1 MAAKTYSLDFDGY
14 WRSGAVAGLPA
25 SSGVYC
31 VYACTHDAR
40 SRTVSLKRLLY
51 IGEAVNIRDRVTAH
65 ERWDD
70 WRRRLNFGE
79 ELCFNAALISPQADR
94 ERAEAAMIFK
104 HKPPCNTQCVDTFRF
119 DTTTIWT
126 SGKNALLNP
135 QFTVSPTP
143 ASLGLAGLGTFSQ
156 PRW

>member
-1 MAAKTYSLDFDGY
+1 MVAITYSLTFDGY
-14 WRSGAVAGLPA
+14 WRAGAVAGLPA
-25 SSGVYC
+25 SSGIYC
-31 VYACTHDAR
+31 VYACTHNAQ

-51 IGEAVNIRDRVTAH
+51 IGEAANIRDRVTIH

-104 HKPPCNTQCVDTFRF
+104 HKPPCNTQCVDSFPF

-126 SGKNALLNP
+126 SGKNALLYP

-143 ASLGLAGLGTFSQ
+143 ALGLAGLGLFTQ